1 MADPEGPFKLVA
13 ISDLHLGEDCSL
25 LSFPHGRWRLWKII
39 REKMGSLDDGRAE
52 IEELIMVGDVPDR
65 CLSSTAQIITNC
77 NAFSEMLGSAA
88 KIGKAV
94 YVVGNHDHTLWTSYY
109 EKGPGKNK
117 KEKYGISEPQGD
129 LFVGKGNYA
138 PGKHQEEILTI
149 LFGYDKGSSWRAIKK
164 AAKPEPPAQ
173 PEDFNFVVAN
183 PVYAKTLE
191 KRTYVFSH
199 GVHFGDTLSWREYLH
214 VFGDAVEGMLLDL
227 FRALPKRRD
236 KDLEKLE
243 KRLAPIM
250 DELWKSSGNNPTGL
264 RDQLYFWLCQLTGRT
279 GGKRPTPDSTDF
291 FGWPDLPKCPEKR
304 INKLTVNNKP
314 RPKFSTG
321 GFEKAFLPKLVPFL
335 DSKLANKPEKI
346 TFVHGHTHDGGWGE
360 LTRNVEGLE
369 RDIRIYDLGGW
380 VVHGKKEHPPC
391 HIFCVDSKGDEYLLD
406 VSFKDVK
413 IEAQDLLD
421 LAQQDAENRRTWFR

>member
-1 MADPEGPFKLVA
+1 MANPKAPFKMVA

-25 LSFPHGRWRLWKII
+25 LSFPHGRWRLWEII

-109 EKGPGKNK
+109 EKGPGESQG
-117 KEKYGISEPQGD
+117 EKYGISKSQGD
-129 LFVGKGNYA
+129 LFVGEGNYA
-138 PGKHQEEILTI
+138 PGKHQEEILSI

-164 AAKPEPPAQ
+164 AADREPPAQ
-173 PEDFNFVVAN
+173 REHFNFVVAN
-183 PVYAKTLE
+183 PVYAKALE

-199 GVHFGDTLSWREYLH
+199 GVHFGDTLSWTEYLH
-214 VFGDAVEGMLLDL
+214 WFREEVQETLRDL
-227 FRALPKRRD
+227 FKALPKPKD
-236 KDLEKLE
+236 KELEELE

-250 DELWKSSGNNPTGL
+250 DELWKSSGNNPTGV
-264 RDQLYFWLCQLTGRT
+264 RDQLYFRLCQLTGRM
-279 GGKRPTPDSTDF
+279 GKKRPTPDSSDF
-291 FGWPDLPKCPEKR
+291 FGRPDLPNCPDIR

-314 RPKFSTG
+314 RSKFSTRR
-321 GFEKAFLPKLVPFL
+321 FEKEFLPKLVPFL
-335 DSKLANKPEKI
+335 DSELPSKPEKI

-406 VSFKDVK
+406 VSFTGVK

-421 LAQQDAENRRTWFR
+421 LAQEDAENRRALFH